1 MEMNINNIIDNYINT
16 DNSIKDLT
24 LLFNKSEETIR
35 RFMIKNNIER
45 KNKTFKIKKINKE
58 KFIGKFKRKDGYIS
72 ILINNKYV
80 LEHRYIMEKHI
91 GRKLYKYEQVHHLN
105 EIKDDNRIENLK
117 ILTISDY
124 TKLHHKGID
133 YSKYT
138 NCKCL
143 NCGNTFKRRIK
154 EVERHK
160 NTYCSRKCY
169 KGEK

>member
-80 LEHRYIMEKHI
+80 LEHRYIMEKTYW
-91 GRKLYKYEQVHHLN
+91 K
-105 EIKDDNRIENLK
+105 K
-117 ILTISDY
+117 II
-124 TKLHHKGID
+124 
-133 YSKYT
+133 
-138 NCKCL
+138 
-143 NCGNTFKRRIK
+143 
-154 EVERHK
+154 
-160 NTYCSRKCY
+160 
-169 KGEK
+169 